1 MPDLEFNVMSVV
13 FQKFWGIISLFFKFI
28 PYILA
33 IMYLCGGKSQ
43 SLVKSHYFSYF
54 SIDFSGIRNSTRSF
68 FLVTRRKERGF
79 YAPQLDFSCG

>member
-13 FQKFWGIISLFFKFI
+13 FQKFWGIISFFFKFI

-43 SLVKSHYFSYF
+43 SLVKRYVYV
-54 SIDFSGIRNSTRSF
+54 IMC
-68 FLVTRRKERGF
+68 L
-79 YAPQLDFSCG
+79 